1 MAKRGRKRG
10 GLDRAAVGIGTAL
23 GNVVNRIEN
32 WRRQRDEIAAEVR
45 QVVAAGTQLLSELG
59 HDANVRFASVAAPL
73 LKSRGGRPKG
83 YKMSAATRRK
93 LKAAWRRRK
102 AAAGTSSSSA
112 AKPARRRTSN
122 LSPEARARIAAAQKK
137 RWAAYRAAKK
147 S

>member
-10 GLDRAAVGIGTAL
+10 GLDRTAVGIGTAL

-59 HDANVRFASVAAPL
+59 HDANVRLASMAGPL
-73 LKSRGGRPKG
+73 LKRKGGRPKG

-102 AAAGTSSSSA
+102 AAAGTTSSA
-112 AKPARRRTSN
+112 ARPARRRKSN